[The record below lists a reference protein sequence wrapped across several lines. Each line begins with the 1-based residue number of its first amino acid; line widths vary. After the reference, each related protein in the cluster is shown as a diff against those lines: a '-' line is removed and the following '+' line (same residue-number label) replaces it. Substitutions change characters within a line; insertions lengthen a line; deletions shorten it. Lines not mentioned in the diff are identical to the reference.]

1 MKQVVFWGRWLMG
14 DIFQVLGVYSKN
26 IKDYT
31 GAGTTMQRAESKTY
45 YYVTR
50 ADVDKFHVHPLNEH
64 NIPSGVI
71 TTLSKKKFISQYTPE
86 LDYYEKKTL
95 PALKSLKAK
104 ISKGEKEFL
113 DGNLDEAEQ
122 SFTKALFLDPE
133 HPKANLGMG
142 SVQCTKKN
150 FKKLSGIIDKLLNKD
165 EVFMERQRQ
174 EFNLFAIS
182 LRKQSMFEEAITFY
196 DKAIRINPK
205 DENLHFNT
213 ARAYFD
219 AGQNEQALE
228 HLDKALEISPE
239 LEVASMFKKYIIKRN
254 KA

>member
-1 MKQVVFWGRWLMG
+1 MG

-31 GAGTTMQRAESKTY
+31 GAGTTMQRSESKTY

-50 ADVDKFHVHPLNEH
+50 SDVDKFQVQPLNDQ
-64 NIPSGVI
+64 NVPSGMVI
-71 TTLSKKKFISQYTPE
+71 TLNKKEFITQYAPE
-86 LDYYEKKTL
+86 IKYYEKKTL

-104 ISKGEKEFL
+104 IEKGEQNFL
-113 DGNLDEAEQ
+113 NGNLDEAEQ
-122 SFTKALFLDPE
+122 SFAKALFLDPE

-142 SVQCTKKN
+142 SVLCTKKN
-150 FKKLSGIIDKLLNKD
+150 FKKLSGIIDRLLNKD
-165 EVFMERQRQ
+165 EIFMESQRQ

-182 LRKQSMFEEAITFY
+182 LRKQSLFDEAITFY
-196 DKAIRINPK
+196 DRAIQINPN

-219 AGQNEQALE
+219 AGDNDMALN
-228 HLDKALEISPE
+228 HLDKALEIAPT
-239 LEVASMFKKYIIKRN
+239 LEVASMFKKYIVKR
-254 KA
+254 KKQ

>member
-1 MKQVVFWGRWLMG
+1 MEE
-14 DIFQVLGVYSKN
+14 IFQVLGVYSKN

-31 GAGTTMQRAESKTY
+31 GAGTTMQKTESKTY

-50 ADVDKFHVHPLNEH
+50 SGVENFQVQPLNDQ
-64 NIPSGVI
+64 NVPSGVVI
-71 TTLSKKKFISQYTPE
+71 TLNKKEFITQYAPE
-86 LDYYEKKTL
+86 IDYYEKKTL

-104 ISKGEKEFL
+104 IEKGEKEFL
-113 DGNLDEAEQ
+113 DGNLDQAEQ

-150 FKKLSGIIDKLLNKD
+150 FKKLTGIIDRLLNKD
-165 EVFMERQRQ
+165 EIFMESQRQ

-182 LRKQSMFEEAITFY
+182 LRKQSLFEEAITFY
-196 DKAIRINPK
+196 DRAIQINPT

-219 AGQNEQALE
+219 SGDSAKAMD
-228 HLDKALEISPE
+228 HLDKALEIAPT
-239 LEVASMFKKYIIKRN
+239 LEVASMFKKYIIKRT
-254 KA
+254 KK